1 MVQIASQVRV
11 GAVAHRILMPPSP
24 RPSLS
29 ATAADEEGVRP
40 HFDWPRPSPT
50 IPPSPHHGAV
60 GDWFGEGQPGAA
72 RGKQLRLMLALASGS
87 FAAEGSGRSNTY
99 RSNAPSANRE
109 I

>member
-1 MVQIASQVRV
+1 MVTRAPGYHPVLR
-11 GAVAHRILMPPSP
+11 A
-24 RPSLS
+24 
-29 ATAADEEGVRP
+29 ATAI
-40 HFDWPRPSPT
+40 DWTPGTST